1 MFEAS
6 VASVASGASVR
17 WRKAP
22 RRRALRNSPPPP
34 HDPLH
39 YFTVANEEDACR
51 GAQMEEERR
60 GSVRVVEVDCS
71 FA

>member
-6 VASVASGASVR
+6 AASGASVR
-17 WRKAP
+17 WRKAL
-22 RRRALRNSPPPP
+22 RRRALRNSSPP

-39 YFTVANEEDACR
+39 YFTVANEEDAYR

-60 GSVRVVEVDCS
+60 EFVCVVDVDCS